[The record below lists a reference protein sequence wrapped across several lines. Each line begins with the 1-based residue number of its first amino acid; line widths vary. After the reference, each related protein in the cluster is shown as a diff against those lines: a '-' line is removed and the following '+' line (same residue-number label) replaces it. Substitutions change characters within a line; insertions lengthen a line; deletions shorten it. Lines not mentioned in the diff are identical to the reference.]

1 MHPARLIFGALFIA
15 MMGAIAWAFGAG
27 QFFKEFAEVWAIPWG
42 RIGLLD
48 LGLGFLLMITLFF
61 AFERSLIAPILWTIA
76 LLLLGNAA
84 AALWFAI
91 NGREIWRRLGRA

>member
-1 MHPARLIFGALFIA
+1 MHPSRLIFGALFVA

-27 QFFKEFAEVWAIPWG
+27 EFWKEFSAVWAIPWG

-48 LGLGFLLMITLFF
+48 LGLGFLLMIPLFF
-61 AFERSLIAPILWTIA
+61 AFERGLMAPILWTIT

-91 NGREIWRRLGRA
+91 NAREIFRRLGRA

>member
-1 MHPARLIFGALFIA
+1 MYPGRLIFGALFVA

-27 QFFKEFAEVWAIPWG
+27 DFWKEFAAVWAIPWG

-48 LGLGFLLMITLFF
+48 LGLGFLLMISLFF
-61 AFERSLIAPILWTIA
+61 VFERTLLVAIAWTIA